1 MLNLLKEKYKD
12 LMKFDPSLS
21 LIENIPLKNG
31 YTLNLERLP
40 FEECQEF
47 YYLTEKV
54 FAEKGLKNLDANL
67 IQTFTVLLTEEQMA
81 KKTIEVFNKTATLV
95 NEDGNKE
102 RCNIKMLFEKDLL
115 GDWVFLRFQVLKLTI
130 APFISTLISAI
141 ED

>member
-21 LIENIPLKNG
+21 LIENIPLGKG
-31 YTLNLERLP
+31 YTLNLERLS
-40 FEECQEF
+40 FAECQEF

-54 FAEKGLKNLDANL
+54 FAEKGLKNLEANL
-67 IQTFTVLLTEEQMA
+67 IQTFTVLLTDEQMA
-81 KKTIEVFNKTATLV
+81 QKTIEVFNKTATLV
-95 NEDGNKE
+95 DKDGKKE
-102 RCNIKMLFEKDLL
+102 RCNMELLFQKGLL

-141 ED
+141 EG